1 MQGFFLIEIEDLII
15 KQMETI
21 RLGEYGPEVSPVIYS
36 FWRALED
43 PDGIS
48 YRTVQAKLHACLDQG
63 ITTFD
68 HADVYGNYQVEA
80 LFGKA
85 VKESGIRRDEIVIST
100 KCGINQV
107 DISRP
112 AYRTRHYDSS
122 PEHITRSIEQSLQ
135 NLGTDYI
142 DILLLHHP
150 DPLMDA
156 DETASALTT
165 LVKKGL
171 VRHVGVANF
180 TVHQHQLLQSRL
192 SIPIITNHLELNLL
206 NVKPLTDGTID
217 FIKQQYSRPL
227 AWSPLAGG
235 RLLDANDD
243 KTFNIRSVLKR
254 VAARYGINE
263 EQLAIAWLLKLG
275 ALPIVGTNSVERIRN
290 ATSAV
295 NIQLDRQDW
304 YEIYFTA
311 INSPLQS

>member
-1 MQGFFLIEIEDLII
+1 
-15 KQMETI
+15 MEKI
-21 RLGEYGPEVSPVIYS
+21 SLGENGPQVSPVIYS

-48 YRTVQAKLHACLDQG
+48 YKTVQAKLHVCLDLG

-68 HADVYGNYQVEA
+68 HADIYGNYQVEA

-85 VKESGIRRDEIVIST
+85 LKETSIKREDIIIST
-100 KCGINQV
+100 KCGINTV
-107 DISRP
+107 DDSRP
-112 AYRTRHYDSS
+112 EFRTRHYDSS
-122 PEHITRSIEQSLQ
+122 QQHIFKSVENSLK

-165 LVKKGL
+165 LVKKGV
-171 VRHVGVANF
+171 VRYVGVANF

-192 SIPIITNHLELNLL
+192 SIPIITNHLELNLI
-206 NVKPLTDGTID
+206 NTKPIVDGTID
-217 FIKQQYSRPL
+217 FIKQQYSSPL

-235 RLLDANDD
+235 RLLDKHDES
-243 KTFNIRSVLKR
+243 TFNIRTTLKR
-254 VAARYGINE
+254 ISAIYGINE

-275 ALPIVGTNSVERIRN
+275 ALPIVGSNDLRRIKN

-295 NIQLDRQDW
+295 SIELDKQDW
-304 YEIYFTA
+304 YDIYFSA
-311 INSPLQS
+311 INSKIN

>member
-1 MQGFFLIEIEDLII
+1 
-15 KQMETI
+15 MEKI
-21 RLGEYGPEVSPVIYS
+21 SLGENGPQVSPIIYS

-48 YRTVQAKLHACLDQG
+48 YRTVQAKLNACIELG

-68 HADVYGNYQVEA
+68 HADIYGNYRVEA

-85 VKESGIRRDEIVIST
+85 LKEAGIKREDIVIST

-107 DISRP
+107 DKLRP
-112 AYRTRHYDSS
+112 QHRTRHYDSS
-122 PEHITRSIEQSLQ
+122 PEHIFKSVEQSLK
-135 NLGTDYI
+135 NLETDYI

-150 DPLMDA
+150 DPLMDS
-156 DETASALTT
+156 DETASALTG
-165 LVKKGL
+165 LFKKGQ
-171 VRHVGVANF
+171 VKYVGVVDF

-192 SIPIITNHLELNLL
+192 SLPIITNHLELNLL
-206 NVKPLTDGTID
+206 NTSPITDGTLD

-235 RLLDANDD
+235 RLQDASDPA
-243 KTFNIRSVLKR
+243 TFNVRSVLTRIAQKYD
-254 VAARYGINE
+254 VNE

-275 ALPIVGTNSVERIRN
+275 ALPIVGTNSIDRIKN

-295 NIQLDRQDW
+295 DVALDRQDW

-311 INSPLQS
+311 TNSTR

>member
-1 MQGFFLIEIEDLII
+1 
-15 KQMETI
+15 MEKI
-21 RLGEYGPEVSPVIYS
+21 SLGENGPEVSPVIYS

-48 YRTVQAKLHACLDQG
+48 YKTVQAKLHACLDLG

-68 HADVYGNYQVEA
+68 HADIYGNYQIET

-85 VKESGIRRDEIVIST
+85 IKESRIKREDIVLST
-100 KCGINQV
+100 KCGINII
-107 DISRP
+107 DSSRP
-112 AYRTRHYDSS
+112 EYRTRFYDSS
-122 PEHITRSIEQSLQ
+122 PEHINKSVERSLQ

-165 LVKKGL
+165 LVKRGIVK
-171 VRHVGVANF
+171 HVGVANF

-206 NVKPLTDGTID
+206 NVKSITDGTID

-235 RLLDANDD
+235 RLEDKNDES
-243 KTFNIRSVLKR
+243 TFNIRSTLKR
-254 VAARYGINE
+254 IATNYGINE

-275 ALPIVGTNSVERIRN
+275 ALPIVGTNSITRIKN
-290 ATSAV
+290 ATTAV
-295 NIQLDRQDW
+295 DVNLYKQDW
-304 YEIYFTA
+304 YEIYFSAVNTFHHKF
-311 INSPLQS
+311 

>member
-1 MQGFFLIEIEDLII
+1 
-15 KQMETI
+15 MENI
-21 RLGEYGPEVSPVIYS
+21 RLGENGPEVSPIIYS

-48 YRTVQAKLHACLDQG
+48 YKTVQAKLNACLDLG

-68 HADVYGNYQVEA
+68 HADIYGNYQVEE

-85 VKESGIRRDEIVIST
+85 VKESSIKREDIVIST
-100 KCGINQV
+100 KCGISHV
-107 DISRP
+107 DKLRP
-112 AYRTRHYDSS
+112 QHRTRHYDSS
-122 PEHITRSIEQSLQ
+122 PEHIFKSVEQSLK

-150 DPLMDA
+150 DPLMDS
-156 DETASALTT
+156 DETASALTL
-165 LVKKGL
+165 LVKKGF
-171 VRHVGVANF
+171 VKHVGVAGF

-206 NVKPLTDGTID
+206 NVKPITDGTLD

-235 RLLDANDD
+235 RLQDANDEA
-243 KTFNIRSVLKR
+243 TFNIRSVLKR
-254 VAARYGINE
+254 IAQNYNINE

-275 ALPIVGTNSVERIRN
+275 ALPIVGTNSIERIKN

-295 NIQLDRQDW
+295 EISLDRQDW

-311 INSPLQS
+311 LNSGR

>member
-1 MQGFFLIEIEDLII
+1 
-15 KQMETI
+15 MEKI
-21 RLGEYGPEVSPVIYS
+21 CLGENGPEVSPVIYS

-48 YRTVQAKLHACLDQG
+48 YKTVQAKLHACLDLG

-68 HADVYGNYQVEA
+68 HADIYGNYQIES

-85 VKESGIRRDEIVIST
+85 IKESKIKREDIVLST
-100 KCGINQV
+100 KCGINII
-107 DISRP
+107 DSSRP
-112 AYRTRHYDSS
+112 EYRTRFYDSS
-122 PEHITRSIEQSLQ
+122 PDHINKSVERSLQ

-165 LVKKGL
+165 LVKKGTIK
-171 VRHVGVANF
+171 HVGVANF

-206 NVKPLTDGTID
+206 NVKSITDGTID

-235 RLLDANDD
+235 RLEDKNDEF
-243 KTFNIRSVLKR
+243 TFNIRSTLKR
-254 VAARYGINE
+254 IAANYNVNE

-275 ALPIVGTNSVERIRN
+275 ALPIVGTNSISRIKN
-290 ATSAV
+290 ATTAV
-295 NIQLDRQDW
+295 NVNLDKQDW
-304 YEIYFTA
+304 YEIYFSALNTY
-311 INSPLQS
+311 PQKF

>member
-1 MQGFFLIEIEDLII
+1 
-15 KQMETI
+15 MEKV
-21 RLGEYGPEVSPVIYS
+21 RLGENGPEVSPVIYS

-48 YRTVQAKLHACLDQG
+48 YRTVQAKLHACLDLG

-68 HADVYGNYQVEA
+68 HADVYGNYQIEE

-85 VKESGIRRDEIVIST
+85 IKESHIKREEIVLST
-100 KCGINQV
+100 KCGINNV
-107 DISRP
+107 DASRP
-112 AYRTRHYDSS
+112 EYRTRHYDSS
-122 PEHITRSIEQSLQ
+122 PDHIFRSVERSLK
-135 NLGTDYI
+135 NLGTDYV

-171 VRHVGVANF
+171 VKHVGVANF

-192 SIPIITNHLELNLL
+192 SLPIITNHLELNLL
-206 NVKPLTDGTID
+206 NIKPITDGTLD

-235 RLLDANDD
+235 RLLDRHDES
-243 KTFNIRSVLKR
+243 TFNIRAALKKIST
-254 VAARYGINE
+254 AYGINE

-275 ALPIVGTNSVERIRN
+275 ALPIVGTNDLARIRN

-295 NIQLDRQDW
+295 SIELDKQDW
-304 YEIYFTA
+304 YEIYFA
-311 INSPLQS
+311 AVNSAR

>member
-1 MQGFFLIEIEDLII
+1 
-15 KQMETI
+15 MEKI
-21 RLGEYGPEVSPVIYS
+21 SLGENGPEVSPVIYS

-48 YRTVQAKLHACLDQG
+48 YRTVQAKLQACLDLG

-68 HADVYGNYQVEA
+68 HADIYGNYQIEE

-85 VKESGIRRDEIVIST
+85 IKESAIKREDIVLST
-100 KCGINQV
+100 KCGINIE
-107 DISRP
+107 DASRP
-112 AYRTRHYDSS
+112 QCKTRHYDSS
-122 PEHITRSIEQSLQ
+122 SEHIIKSVERSLK

-150 DPLMDA
+150 DALMDA
-156 DETASALTT
+156 DETASTLTS
-165 LVKKGL
+165 LVKKGS
-171 VRHVGVANF
+171 VKHVGVANF

-192 SIPIITNHLELNLL
+192 SIPIITNHLELNIL
-206 NVKPLTDGTID
+206 NTKAITDGTID

-235 RLLDANDD
+235 KLVDKNDES
-243 KTFNIRSVLKR
+243 TYNVRTTLKKI
-254 VAARYGINE
+254 ASNYNINE

-275 ALPIVGTNSVERIRN
+275 ALPIVGTNSIERIKN

-295 NIQLDRQDW
+295 DIVLDKQDW
-304 YEIYFTA
+304 YEIYFSA
-311 INSPLQS
+311 INSNLLKY

>member
-1 MQGFFLIEIEDLII
+1 
-15 KQMETI
+15 MEKI
-21 RLGEYGPEVSPVIYS
+21 SLGENGPDVSPVIYS

-48 YRTVQAKLHACLDQG
+48 YKTVQAKLHACLDLG

-68 HADVYGNYQVEA
+68 HADIYGNYQIET

-85 VKESGIRRDEIVIST
+85 IKESKIKREDIVLST
-100 KCGINQV
+100 KCGINII
-107 DISRP
+107 DSSRP
-112 AYRTRHYDSS
+112 EYRTRFYDSS
-122 PEHITRSIEQSLQ
+122 PEHINKSVERSLQ

-165 LVKKGL
+165 LVKRGIVK
-171 VRHVGVANF
+171 HVGVANF

-206 NVKPLTDGTID
+206 NVKSITDGTID

-235 RLLDANDD
+235 QLEDKNDES
-243 KTFNIRSVLKR
+243 TFNIRSTLKR
-254 VAARYGINE
+254 IATNCGINE

-275 ALPIVGTNSVERIRN
+275 ALPIVGTNSITRIKN
-290 ATSAV
+290 ATTAV
-295 NIQLDRQDW
+295 DVNLDKQDW
-304 YEIYFTA
+304 YEIYYSA
-311 INSPLQS
+311 INTYHQKF

>member
-1 MQGFFLIEIEDLII
+1 M
-15 KQMETI
+15 
-21 RLGEYGPEVSPVIYS
+21 SPVIYS

-43 PDGIS
+43 PDGVS

-85 VKESGIRRDEIVIST
+85 VKESGIRREDIVIST

-107 DISRP
+107 DKFRP
-112 AYRTRHYDSS
+112 EYRTRHYDSS
-122 PEHITRSIEQSLQ
+122 PGHIVKSIERSLK

-165 LVKKGL
+165 LVKKGT

-235 RLLDANDD
+235 RLLDANDES
-243 KTFNIRSVLKR
+243 TFTIRAVLQKI
-254 VAARYGINE
+254 APHYGINE
-263 EQLAIAWLLKLG
+263 EQLAIAWLLRLG

-295 NIQLDRQDW
+295 SIQLDRQDW
-304 YEIYFTA
+304 YEIYLTA
-311 INSPLQS
+311 TNSTHQK